1 MTHPTD
7 LTHLRRPAYPLAR
20 RADPGRLDLDS
31 FARAAS
37 MHPDLV
43 RRLVALGLLEST
55 VDSRGRPTFAAA
67 ELVSVA
73 RMQRLRAGLSL
84 NYAALGLVLDLLDR
98 IAELEARARRRS
110 DRPITGG

>member
-1 MTHPTD
+1 MTH
-7 LTHLRRPAYPLAR
+7 LTHPAYPLAR
-20 RADPGRLDLDS
+20 RADPGRLDLES

-37 MHPDLV
+37 LHPDLV
-43 RRLVALGLLEST
+43 RRFVALGLLEST
-55 VDSRGRPTFAAA
+55 VDSRGRPTFGAA

-98 IAELEARARRRS
+98 IAELEARARRGG
-110 DRPITGG
+110 DRPTIGG